1 MVPWLFVVISLH
13 RFDFYPYLFP
23 HTLIDP
29 YHISPFCSSYPLWPG
44 ALFKLGM
51 MAAPR
56 FIASSLPTQHRPLQ
70 SSHRRHETPRPT
82 TLELLPLR
90 FLATIRRKRRRRKRS
105 RMDNMILS
113 CIRSSLPLCFAMH
126 QAAAS
131 PVHFSSRC
139 HSRDKSQSE
148 ASLMRFVK
156 ILRSTPWIVDS
167 GCVARMLPPR

>member
-1 MVPWLFVVISLH
+1 MVPWFFVIISLH
-13 RFDFYPYLFP
+13 RFDFYLYLFP

-29 YHISPFCSSYPLWPG
+29 FHISPPCSSYPLWHG

-51 MAAPR
+51 MAAPQ
-56 FIASSLPTQHRPLQ
+56 FIAPSLPTQHRLLQ

-82 TLELLPLR
+82 TPELSPLHC
-90 FLATIRRKRRRRKRS
+90 LATIRRKRRRRKRS

-139 HSRDKSQSE
+139 RSRDKSQSE
-148 ASLMRFVK
+148 ASLMRFLK